1 MCQYLR
7 QGRGAGGLIGRL
19 YLKQFG
25 QTGRSAD
32 RQTGRPGYGCQI
44 QPVQLGRRGAV
55 WQTFGHNMT
64 LKCRDTIFGQITLSG
79 PALQIGYILDW
90 ILLRDFR
97 LVKRS

>member
-32 RQTGRPGYGCQI
+32 RQTGRPADQ
-44 QPVQLGRRGAV
+44 QTGRRAYRQMDRRTNG
-55 WQTFGHNMT
+55 QTNRAHGDKPGPQKGGFNQNLSPPIV
-64 LKCRDTIFGQITLSG
+64 LKLGDHV
-79 PALQIGYILDW
+79 IL
-90 ILLRDFR
+90 F
-97 LVKRS
+97 